1 MFVAGACLLLAAV
14 WMAGCGGSD
23 EPSAAEQADTMQSAH
38 EGDRPEA
45 TAAAREP
52 EVSVE
57 GDTVPYGTTE
67 GGEAITGYIAA
78 PTRPDSV
85 LEARGM
91 NPDTATLPGLIV
103 IHEWWG
109 LNDNIRTATRRLAGE
124 GYRALAV
131 DLYGG
136 ASAETPDAARD
147 LMQSAMSN
155 QDQLLVNLEQAHTYL
170 RDETGAPSV
179 AVMGWCFGGGMTLKA
194 AVNEPTRLDGAIVYY
209 GSPSGISREDL
220 EPVDFPMIGFFG
232 ENDQAIAVDA
242 VRDLEQTLADLEK
255 DAEFH
260 YYDAGHAFAN
270 PSGRNYDAEAAEDA
284 WEKTTAFLQETL
296 YDASSE

>member
-1 MFVAGACLLLAAV
+1 
-14 WMAGCGGSD
+14 
-23 EPSAAEQADTMQSAH
+23 MQSAH

-52 EVSVE
+52 VIPVTASTVS
-57 GDTVPYGTTE
+57 YGETDA
-67 GGEAITGYIAA
+67 GESITGYAAA
-78 PTRPDSV
+78 PSRPDSV

-91 NPDTATLPGLIV
+91 NPDTANLPGLIV

-124 GYRALAV
+124 GYRAVAV

-136 ASAETPDAARD
+136 ASAETPEEARD
-147 LMQSAMSN
+147 LMQTAMSN
-155 QDQLLVNLEQAHTYL
+155 QDQLLANLEQAHTYL
-170 RDETGAPSV
+170 REETEAPSV

-194 AVNEPTRLDGAIVYY
+194 AVNEPTRFDGAVVYY

-232 ENDQAIAVDA
+232 ENDQAISAQE
-242 VRDLEQTLADLEK
+242 VRDLEQMLADLEK
-255 DAEFH
+255 DAAFY

-270 PSGRNYDAEAAEDA
+270 PSGRNYDAEAAEDT

-296 YDASSE
+296 YGASAE